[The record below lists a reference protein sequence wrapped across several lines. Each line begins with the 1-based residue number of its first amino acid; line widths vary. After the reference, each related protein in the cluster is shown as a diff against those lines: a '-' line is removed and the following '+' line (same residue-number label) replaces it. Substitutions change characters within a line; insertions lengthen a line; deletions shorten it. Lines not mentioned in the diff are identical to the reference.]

1 MSILS
6 VLSLLLTMATLMT
19 MIVMATMMTVLTIKP
34 LTLSW
39 KKDGDDPEEAIQ
51 SNCQTA
57 YLDFIWMHNA
67 GSIPLESKP
76 SMHELI
82 THALTRVGIEQLGQL
97 KINRR
102 FRRM

>member
-57 YLDFIWMHNA
+57 YLDFIWMRNA

-82 THALTRVGIEQLGQL
+82 THALTRVGIDRAARAAKNQ
-97 KINRR
+97 
-102 FRRM
+102 